1 MLPWLVVGVVLVVAV
16 MLWARLASIRRATMA
31 ARLQMWLD
39 PQYRDGR
46 HVARR
51 STGRHASAGPQALD
65 EADGAELIVHR
76 RPLHIRRLAPATAR
90 RYEEEW
96 TELEAAFPEDPNGAV
111 HGADRLITMVM
122 LDRGFPV
129 DELERR
135 AHELTARHG
144 RVIANHRAAHAIA
157 LAAERTAVGV
167 NELRRAMDHYAA
179 LFGLL
184 VVHGGTA
191 ERRQV
196 G

>member
-1 MLPWLVVGVVLVVAV
+1 MVSWLLVAV
-16 MLWARLASIRRATMA
+16 LLVGAVASWVWLASRRRATTA
-31 ARLQMWLD
+31 ARLRIWLD

-51 STGRHASAGPQALD
+51 STGRHASAGPPAG
-65 EADGAELIVHR
+65 EGAEGADLFVHR
-76 RPLHIRRLAPATAR
+76 RPLHLRRMAPTTAR

-96 TELEAAFPEDPNGAV
+96 TELEAAFRKDPEGAV
-111 HGADRLITMVM
+111 HGAERLITMAM

-129 DELERR
+129 DDLERR

-144 RVIANHRAAHAIA
+144 RVIANYRAAHGIA
-157 LAAERTAVGV
+157 LAAERTAVGA

-179 LFGLL
+179 LVGLL
-184 VVHGGTA
+184 VVHGATG
-191 ERRQV
+191 ERRQA

>member
-1 MLPWLVVGVVLVVAV
+1 MLPSLLVGVVLVVAA
-16 MLWARLASIRRATMA
+16 MLWAWLAWRRSVAMSTRLRT
-31 ARLQMWLD
+31 WLD

-51 STGRHASAGPQALD
+51 STGRHVSAGP
-65 EADGAELIVHR
+65 EANDGTNGAGLFVHR
-76 RPLHIRRLAPATAR
+76 RPLHIRRLVPMTAH

-96 TELEAAFPEDPNGAV
+96 TELEAAFGEDPEGAV

-129 DELERR
+129 DDLERR

-144 RVIANHRAAHAIA
+144 RVIANYRAAHAIA
-157 LAAERTAVGV
+157 LEGERTAVGV
-167 NELRRAMDHYAA
+167 HELRRAMDHYAA

-191 ERRQV
+191 ERRQA